1 MILYNSEEMSTES
14 KKVWRDVTEKTI
26 FEEVVAT
33 TGIKPELVHVY
44 VSIKES
50 IRRILREISRGGKNV
65 RMLRK
70 LQAAAAPLK
79 IVFITTLEFP
89 SQEEDWVAEEMVAAG
104 FDTQEKQQKYINS
117 LKVRDSHFD
126 SVKTISLTVNGD
138 LVTDMSPAIDAVNK
152 DKQKSGSDRTAGF
165 IVAGAIGGA
174 GILLLGIFVGKYYV
188 SRNDRDETNA
198 ISVVTFDKNIESYE
212 ESNTN
217 EPRGPYGASSAN
229 ESLGPCL
236 GVIEAKAGD
245 DISALED
252 PTIFNVPYVEGDK
265 TVGER

>member
-1 MILYNSEEMSTES
+1 MSTES

-33 TGIKPELVHVY
+33 IGIKPELVHVY

-50 IRRILREISRGGKNV
+50 IRRILREITRGGNV

-89 SQEEDWVAEEMVAAG
+89 SQKEDWDAEEMVAAG

-138 LVTDMSPAIDAVNK
+138 LVTDASPAIDAVNK

-188 SRNDRDETNA
+188 SRNDRDQENA

-217 EPRGPYGASSAN
+217 EPRGPYGAGSAN